1 MRMVS
6 KKPNVMIYVITV
18 TELTREGI
26 IWILGKS

>member
-6 KKPNVMIYVITV
+6 KKTNVMIYVITV

-26 IWILGKS
+26 IWISGKS